1 MNYTMQLSYLP
12 FWFFETKK
20 MAELLLDGLDKKEI
34 MELSLDD
41 NIFQLNSERRR
52 KEIVNTLFKRLDG
65 FSDELLEKF
74 LQVDTDSARFFV
86 LVSILKND
94 MLFFEFIREVFRD
107 HMILGNFKLENSDF
121 EIFFENKA
129 MQSEK
134 VANWQEVTLKKL
146 KSGYKT
152 ILRESNLLIE
162 DDMFSIPFIDLDL
175 KAMLLNENYGAFI
188 EAIFVN

>member
-1 MNYTMQLSYLP
+1 MQLSYLP